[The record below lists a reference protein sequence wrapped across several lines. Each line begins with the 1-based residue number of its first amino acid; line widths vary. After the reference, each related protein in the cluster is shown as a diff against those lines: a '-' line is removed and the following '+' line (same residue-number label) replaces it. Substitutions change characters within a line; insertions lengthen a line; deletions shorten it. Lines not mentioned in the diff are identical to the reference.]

1 MFWWC
6 FVCQAVQ
13 LLVCD
18 WLLTTRTEVWQQ
30 EQADQDDASSVSQ
43 QELLAFQQDL
53 TSLRKLSQLLKAALP
68 RVFLHEATARLM
80 AGASPARTQQL
91 LDRNLRRRN
100 TSQPQN
106 SSDRGQPQQPLC
118 CISSIIY
125 HYG

>member
-1 MFWWC
+1 M
-6 FVCQAVQ
+6 
-13 LLVCD
+13 CD

-30 EQADQDDASSVSQ
+30 EQADTDDPDCPASVSQ

-53 TSLRKLSQLLKAALP
+53 TSLRKLSQLLRAALP

-100 TSQPQN
+100 TSQPQG
-106 SSDRGQPQQPLC
+106 SSDKGKLLV
-118 CISSIIY
+118 
-125 HYG
+125 

>member
-1 MFWWC
+1 MPPANIFC
-6 FVCQAVQ
+6 HIFQAAQ
-13 LLVCD
+13 LLLCD

-30 EQADQDDASSVSQ
+30 EQKDPDDDASVSQ
-43 QELLAFQQDL
+43 EELMAFQRDL
-53 TSLRKLSQLLKAALP
+53 SSLRKLSQVLKAALP

-106 SSDRGQPQQPLC
+106 NSDRGETLL
-118 CISSIIY
+118 SS
-125 HYG
+125 